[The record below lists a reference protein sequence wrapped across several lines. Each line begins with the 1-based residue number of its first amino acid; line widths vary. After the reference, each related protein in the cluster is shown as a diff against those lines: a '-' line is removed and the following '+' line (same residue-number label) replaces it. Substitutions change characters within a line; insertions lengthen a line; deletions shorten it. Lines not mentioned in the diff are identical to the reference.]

1 MRDHT
6 LKLAIIAG
14 GVGAAKLIEGLARV
28 NEPADVSII
37 VNVGDDMEMHG
48 LYICP
53 DFDMIAYTLS
63 GMIDPVKRWGIA
75 GDTFNCLAMIGKY
88 DKETAWFNLGDKDFA
103 TSIYRT
109 QLLKRGN
116 TLTQVSKKILDG
128 LGIKLHIVPCTND
141 PVHTKI
147 RSGSRSLDF
156 QQYFV
161 KERAAP
167 PADEITFDGAGTAK
181 ASPEVKKVLRDVDRI
196 VIAPSNPYLSI
207 DPILAIKDI
216 AHAIAQ
222 RKDDV
227 AFVSPVV
234 AGDAI
239 KGPTVKIMKER
250 GLDPSCETVARHYK
264 ALASISFIDVQ
275 DGSLKPRIEQL
286 GYRVYAF
293 ETIMDT
299 LEKKERLARFIIS
312 TLS

>member
-1 MRDHT
+1 MRDT
-6 LKLAIIAG
+6 VLKLAIIAG
-14 GVGAAKLIEGLARV
+14 GVGAAKLIEGLTRV
-28 NEPADVSII
+28 HEPADITVI
-37 VNVGDDMEMHG
+37 VNVGDDTEMHG

-53 DFDMIAYTLS
+53 DFDMIAYTLA
-63 GMIDPVKRWGIA
+63 GVIDPVKRWGIA
-75 GDTFNCLAMIGKY
+75 GDTFNCIAMIGKY
-88 DKETAWFNLGDKDFA
+88 EKETTWFNLGDKDIA

-116 TLTQVSKKILDG
+116 TLTQVAKKLLDG
-128 LGIKLHIVPCTND
+128 LGIRPHLIPCTND

-147 RSGSRSLDF
+147 RSGSRVLDF

-161 KERAAP
+161 KERAVP
-167 PADEITFDGAGTAK
+167 PADEITFDGASTAK
-181 ASPEVKKVLRDVDRI
+181 ASPEVKKAMRDADRI
-196 VIAPSNPYLSI
+196 IIAPSNPYLSI
-207 DPILAIKDI
+207 DPILAIKDV
-216 AHAIAQ
+216 ANTLTQ
-222 RKDDV
+222 RKEDV

-250 GLDPSCETVARHYK
+250 GLEPSCETVARHYK
-264 ALASISFIDVQ
+264 GLAGIAFIDVQ

-299 LEKKERLARFIIS
+299 LEKKEKLARFIIS